1 MKDTAEDEMEDE
13 AEEKVPC
20 TATIAIKPRRRLRL
34 HKQEPVLSWPD
45 PAFSNQYL
53 YPDGD
58 QYKCAENLRHQ
69 SRFIFKCRFI
79 HRRRLIH
86 QLRHQS

>member
-34 HKQEPVLSWPD
+34 PKQEPLLS
-45 PAFSNQYL
+45 
-53 YPDGD
+53 
-58 QYKCAENLRHQ
+58 
-69 SRFIFKCRFI
+69 
-79 HRRRLIH
+79 
-86 QLRHQS
+86 

>member
-34 HKQEPVLSWPD
+34 PKQEPVLSWPD
-45 PAFSNQYL
+45 PAFF
-53 YPDGD
+53 
-58 QYKCAENLRHQ
+58 Q
-69 SRFIFKCRFI
+69 SIYVP
-79 HRRRLIH
+79 RR
-86 QLRHQS
+86 